1 MSFYVVAMLF
11 NLLST
16 VSAIVC
22 ATRSYRRYGSTGR
35 AVLAGIGGADDSA
48 VAGRSGDRRG
58 HSPCHPTAL
67 GGDTSEI
74 GKSAG

>member
-1 MSFYVVAMLF
+1 MSFYVVLMLF

-35 AVLAGIGGADDSA
+35 AVLAGIGGLMILPGLA
-48 VAGRSGDRRG
+48 VLA
-58 HSPCHPTAL
+58 TAAATPRATRL
-67 GGDTSEI
+67 P
-74 GKSAG
+74 

>member
-1 MSFYVVAMLF
+1 MSFFVVLMLF

-35 AVLAGIGGADDSA
+35 AVLAG
-48 VAGRSGDRRG
+48 
-58 HSPCHPTAL
+58 L
-67 GGDTSEI
+67 GGLMILPLLFVFAT
-74 GKSAG
+74 AAATPRAARLP

>member
-22 ATRSYRRYGSTGR
+22 ATRSYRRYGSAGR
-35 AVLAGIGGADDSA
+35 AVFAGIGGLMILPLLVVLAIA
-48 VAGRSGDRRG
+48 VATPRAARL
-58 HSPCHPTAL
+58 P
-67 GGDTSEI
+67 
-74 GKSAG
+74 